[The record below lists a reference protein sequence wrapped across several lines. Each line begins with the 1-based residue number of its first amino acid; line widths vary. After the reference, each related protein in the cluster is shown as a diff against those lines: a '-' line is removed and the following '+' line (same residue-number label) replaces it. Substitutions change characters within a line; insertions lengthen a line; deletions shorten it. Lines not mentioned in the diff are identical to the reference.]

1 MQLEKLPVLLAILL
15 CTGVAFGQTTFDLA
29 VKRKS
34 CVEQSS
40 QQVDCSYRI
49 GKDFWLSIAAVG
61 RTDAGITFMKS
72 DFNGKYYGTVGVAHG
87 CVIVK
92 TGSGSGSGN
101 GTRNPFDLAFISPK
115 NGKVY
120 RDWQSC
126 QAAGQ

>member
-1 MQLEKLPVLLAILL
+1 MQLKKLPVLLATLL
-15 CTGVAFGQTTFDLA
+15 CTGFAFGQTTFDLA
-29 VKRKS
+29 VKGKS

-40 QQVDCSYRI
+40 QQVDCNYRI

-61 RTDAGITFMKS
+61 STDAGITFMKS

-92 TGSGSGSGN
+92 TGSGSG
-101 GTRNPFDLAFISPK
+101 TRNPFDFAFISPK
-115 NGKVY
+115 NGRVY

-126 QAAGQ
+126 QAAG